1 MEMPADLDLSIK
13 VVELV
18 GFLGSAALILF
29 RMGRITERFEM
40 IGKHQAAE
48 ITELKLGV
56 EKLSLLMTEV
66 ALQKQR
72 LDTMDRRQETLDKR
86 YEDLRRGV
94 GKIE

>member
-1 MEMPADLDLSIK
+1 MPAELDLAIK
-13 VVELV
+13 ALELV

-40 IGKHQAAE
+40 IGQQQATE
-48 ITELKLGV
+48 ITALKLSV

-72 LDTMDRRQETLDKR
+72 LDTMDRRQELMDKR

-94 GKIE
+94 GKIEC

>member
-1 MEMPADLDLSIK
+1 MPAELDLAIK
-13 VVELV
+13 ALELV

-40 IGKHQAAE
+40 IGKYQAQE
-48 ITELKLGV
+48 ITELKIGV

-72 LDTMDRRQETLDKR
+72 LDTMDFRQGVLDKR